1 MITFATPRRQ
11 KMASGNFSLELTE
24 AGTWESF
31 PAFAKKFVAQI
42 GAKIIKKI
50 DGPDIRIWE
59 IEYDGVILNFVYDD
73 YPNGISI
80 EPKGNEGQPA
90 TDKLFRLLSKQSEP
104 NGL

>member
-1 MITFATPRRQ
+1 
-11 KMASGNFSLELTE
+11 MASGNFSLELTE

-50 DGPDIRIWE
+50 DGQDIRIWE
-59 IEYDGVILNFVYDD
+59 IEYEGVVLSFVYDD
-73 YPNGISI
+73 FPNGVSI
-80 EPKGNEGQPA
+80 EPKGKDGQPA
-90 TDKLFRLLSKQSEP
+90 IDKLFRLVSEQSDP